1 MLSEKLESLKSYL
14 EDERNFMELVELIE
28 EIFWETGSLEWL
40 KVHNMDEFDNIYC
53 EYEKNEIAELI
64 ENSSRTFTI
73 SDDLFRHDIYDGLI
87 SYSWDEYKNEVYDSM
102 NYIMDSIE
110 NLKKYDIC
118 KLEIIAENM
127 KYCDKN
133 IMRMLQDIIN
143 DEKEEQKYS
152 SEIFKI
158 YLTLDKQ

>member
-1 MLSEKLESLKSYL
+1 MLSEKMESLKSYL
-14 EDERNFMELVELIE
+14 EDERNFMELVDLIE

-73 SDDLFRHDIYDGLI
+73 EDDLFRHDIYDGLF
-87 SYSWDEYKNEVYDSM
+87 SYTWDEYKNEVYDSM
-102 NYIMDSIE
+102 DYIMESIE
-110 NLKKYDIC
+110 NLKKYDVC

-127 KYCDKN
+127 KFCDKN
-133 IMRMLQDIIN
+133 IMRMLLNIIT
-143 DEKEEQKYS
+143 DEKEE
-152 SEIFKI
+152 I
-158 YLTLDKQ
+158 

>member
-1 MLSEKLESLKSYL
+1 MLSEKMESLKNYL
-14 EDERNFMELVELIE
+14 EDEKNFMELVDLIE

-40 KVHNMDEFDNIYC
+40 KVHNMDEFDGIYC

-118 KLEIIAENM
+118 KLEIIMESM
-127 KYCDKN
+127 KFCDKN

-143 DEKEEQKYS
+143 DEKEE
-152 SEIFKI
+152 I
-158 YLTLDKQ
+158 

>member
-1 MLSEKLESLKSYL
+1 MLSKKMESLKVYL
-14 EDERNFMELVELIE
+14 EDESNYNSLLELIE

-40 KVHNMDEFDNIYC
+40 KVHNMDEFDDIFC

-87 SYSWDEYKNEVYDSM
+87 SYTWDEYKNEVYDSM
-102 NYIMDSIE
+102 NYIMESIE
-110 NLKKYDIC
+110 SLKKYDIC
-118 KLEIIAENM
+118 KLETIMESM
-127 KYCDKN
+127 KYCDRN

-143 DEKEEQKYS
+143 DKKEE
-152 SEIFKI
+152 I
-158 YLTLDKQ
+158 

>member
-1 MLSEKLESLKSYL
+1 MLSEKMESLKVYL
-14 EDERNFMELVELIE
+14 EDESNYNSLLELIE

-40 KVHNMDEFDNIYC
+40 KVHNMDEFDDIYC

-87 SYSWDEYKNEVYDSM
+87 SYTWDEYKNEVYDSM

-110 NLKKYDIC
+110 NLKKYDVC
-118 KLEIIAENM
+118 KLCTIAENM
-127 KYCDKN
+127 KFCDKN

-143 DEKEEQKYS
+143 DEKEE
-152 SEIFKI
+152 I
-158 YLTLDKQ
+158 

>member
-1 MLSEKLESLKSYL
+1 MLSKKMESLKSYL
-14 EDERNFMELVELIE
+14 EDEKNFMELVDLIE

-40 KVHNMDEFDNIYC
+40 KVHNMDEFNDIYC

-73 SDDLFRHDIYDGLI
+73 EDDLFRHDTYDGLF
-87 SYSWDEYKNEVYDSM
+87 SYTWDEYKNEVYDSM

-127 KYCDKN
+127 KFCDKN
-133 IMRMLQDIIN
+133 IMRMLLDIIN
-143 DEKEEQKYS
+143 DKKEE
-152 SEIFKI
+152 I
-158 YLTLDKQ
+158 

>member
-1 MLSEKLESLKSYL
+1 MLSEKMESLKNYL
-14 EDERNFMELVELIE
+14 ENERNFMEVVELIE

-40 KVHNMDEFDNIYC
+40 KVHNMDEFDDIFC

-73 SDDLFRHDIYDGLI
+73 SDDLFRHDIYDGLF
-87 SYSWDEYKNEVYDSM
+87 SYSWSEYKDEVYDSM
-102 NYIMDSIE
+102 DYIMESIE

-127 KYCDKN
+127 KFCDKN

-143 DEKEEQKYS
+143 DEKEE
-152 SEIFKI
+152 I
-158 YLTLDKQ
+158 

>member
-1 MLSEKLESLKSYL
+1 MLSEKMESLKSYL
-14 EDERNFMELVELIE
+14 EDEKNFMELVDLIE

-73 SDDLFRHDIYDGLI
+73 SDDLFRHDIYDGLF

-118 KLEIIAENM
+118 KLEIIMESM
-127 KYCDKN
+127 KFCDKN

-143 DEKEEQKYS
+143 DEKEE
-152 SEIFKI
+152 
-158 YLTLDKQ
+158 